1 MHTVVTLAHVLLA
14 LDVHDLKKKSLN
26 SHDEYTDNL
35 VVKSSFCLLVLLSCQ
50 YFSLGR

>member
-14 LDVHDLKKKSLN
+14 LDVHDMKKSLN
-26 SHDEYTDNL
+26 SHDKCTDNL

-50 YFSLGR
+50 YFSLDR